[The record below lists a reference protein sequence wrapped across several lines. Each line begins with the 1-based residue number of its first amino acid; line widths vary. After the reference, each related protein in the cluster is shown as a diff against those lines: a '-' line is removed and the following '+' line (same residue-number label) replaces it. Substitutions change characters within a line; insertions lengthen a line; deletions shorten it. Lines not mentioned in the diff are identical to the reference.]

1 MKKRPL
7 SPMVLLIAAFSF
19 FACESNTEA
28 PIAEASTEVGTA
40 PEDTTTNDWLS
51 KILGPIP
58 TEISYLTGQFEPAT
72 HPDFTAI
79 DPAHTNKTGIYLRK
93 DTYEA
98 FKRMHRDAAR
108 DGIVLT
114 IVSATRNFEAQ
125 KRIWEDK
132 WTGKRQVDGE
142 YLSAEVADAEARAR
156 KILRYSSMPGSSRH
170 HWGTDID
177 LNALTNSFFAAGEGL
192 TIYNWLINN
201 AYKYGFCQPYTAKG
215 SDRPNGYEEEKW
227 HWSFLPIAK
236 PLTDLARDSMRNE
249 QITGF
254 LGHETAVRIGIRENY
269 ILGINPNC
277 L

>member
-1 MKKRPL
+1 MKKYSL
-7 SPMVLLIAAFSF
+7 SPMIWLFATACF
-19 FACESNTEA
+19 FACE
-28 PIAEASTEVGTA
+28 TA
-40 PEDTTTNDWLS
+40 PEAPVEPPTTEATISTESPETDWLS
-51 KILGPIP
+51 KILGPVP
-58 TEISYLTGQFEPAT
+58 TEITYLTGQFDPAT
-72 HPDFTAI
+72 HPDFTGIA
-79 DPAHTNKTGIYLRK
+79 ATYTNKTGIFLRK

-98 FKRMHRDAAR
+98 FKRMHSDAAKE
-108 DGIVLT
+108 GIVLT
-114 IVSATRNFEAQ
+114 IVSATRNFESQ
-125 KRIWEDK
+125 KRIWEEK

-142 YLSAEVADAEARAR
+142 FLSETVEDPEARAR

-192 TIYNWLINN
+192 TLYNWLVNN

-254 LGHETAVRIGIRENY
+254 LGHETAVSIGIRENY